1 MGLLDWFIKRRMA
14 KESASA
20 MSAEQASV
28 MAMQQQAAAQAGGAA
43 QVASLSDIGAL
54 LSQWQQFQQ
63 LGGSQAQVSTQV
75 YDLRGVSGL
84 REEILSAV
92 QSHGV
97 PTDGTQVIG
106 MAGAVNHDPNDLM
119 GLQGDILGILA
130 KHGVDVSAL
139 GVEQV
144 QGVPAPAEPTAE
156 ADLPPIQDPLR
167 RR

>member
-1 MGLLDWFIKRRMA
+1 MA

-20 MSAEQASV
+20 QLPEQV
-28 MAMQQQAAAQAGGAA
+28 IAMQQQAAAQAGGAT
-43 QVASLSDIGAL
+43 QVTSLSDIGAL

-63 LGGSQAQVSTQV
+63 LAGSQAQVSTQV
-75 YDLRGVSGL
+75 YDLRGVEGL
-84 REEILSAV
+84 RDEILSAV

-97 PTDGTQVIG
+97 PTDGSQVIG
-106 MAGAVNHDPNDLM
+106 MSGAVNQDPHDLM

-144 QGVPAPAEPTAE
+144 AGAPAPAEPTAA

-167 RR
+167 RG